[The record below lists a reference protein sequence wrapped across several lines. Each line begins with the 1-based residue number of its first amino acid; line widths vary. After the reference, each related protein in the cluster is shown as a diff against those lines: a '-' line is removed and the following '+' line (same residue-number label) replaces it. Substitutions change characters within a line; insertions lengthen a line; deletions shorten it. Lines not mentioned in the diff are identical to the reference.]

1 MVSTHLRGTQRGTQK
16 GFWEEKEEEI
26 QWVEFPCWGAE
37 RREEALLRG
46 TGVHTLV
53 LLKIQ
58 YLLPGRA

>member
-16 GFWEEKEEEI
+16 GFWEEKE
-26 QWVEFPCWGAE
+26 GAE